1 MKFDFVIIGAGSAGS
16 TLANRLSADPSLS
29 VCLIEAGPR
38 DKNPLIHIP
47 LGILWMMRSKTLNWN
62 YYTEPQQA
70 LNNRKLFWPRGKTL
84 GGCSSSNAMCYTR
97 GHAADYDLWRDLGNQ
112 GWGYQDVLPYFRKL
126 ENYEPAENEF
136 HGKGGPLNVAELR
149 VKNPICQAF
158 IDSAVEAGY
167 PRNDDFSGQE
177 QEGVEFYKVTQKNG
191 ERWSAA
197 RAYLHPVMHRHNLT
211 ILTEAQVTRVV
222 LAGKTATGVEVQ
234 HKGKLVR
241 IEAKREVILSGG
253 AINSP
258 QVLMLSGVG
267 PKGELEKHGI
277 EVKHELPGVGQNL
290 QDHLDVMV
298 VTRSRWPVS
307 YGLTPSTLIKG
318 LLVDG
323 PRYLFGRRG
332 MLSTNG
338 AESGGFLKS
347 DDAQL
352 VPDLQFHLTPV
363 PLSNHSLNIRFMLHH
378 GYSLHVCDLRPK
390 SRGHIGL
397 KSANPLDKALI
408 QPNYLSHPDDLAT
421 MIRAVKVAK
430 KILGGKP
437 FDRFR
442 GKEDVPGFELN
453 DDAAIER
460 FIRSHAE
467 TIYHPVGTCKMG
479 SDSLSVVDERLK
491 VHGIQQLRVVDAS
504 IMPTLVGG
512 NTNVP
517 TIMIA
522 EKAAEMILSEI
533 KGSRESR
540 ASDMV
545 NPRPEPVLA

>member
-38 DKNPLIHIP
+38 DRNPLIHIP

-62 YYTEPQQA
+62 YYTEPQTE
-70 LNNRKLFWPRGKTL
+70 LKNRKLFWPRGKTL
-84 GGCSSSNAMCYTR
+84 GGCSASNAMCYTR
-97 GHAADYDLWRDLGNQ
+97 GHSADYDQWSALGNK
-112 GWGYQDVLPYFRKL
+112 GWSYQEVLPYFRKL
-126 ENYEPAENEF
+126 ENYEPADNEF
-136 HGKGGPLNVAELR
+136 HGKGGLLNVSELR

-158 IDSAVEAGY
+158 VDSAIEVGY
-167 PRNDDFSGQE
+167 PHNDDFSGKE

-197 RAYLHPVMHRHNLT
+197 RAYLHPVMHRKNLT
-211 ILTEAQVTRVV
+211 ILTEAQVSRILLKDKV
-222 LAGKTATGVEVQ
+222 ATGVEIIR
-234 HKGKLVR
+234 KGETIS
-241 IEAKREVILSGG
+241 IEAKREVVLSGG

-258 QVLMLSGVG
+258 QVLMLSGIG
-267 PKGELEKHGI
+267 AKAELSRHGI
-277 EVKHELPGVGQNL
+277 AVKHELPGVGQNL

-298 VTRSRWPVS
+298 VTRSRWPVT
-307 YGLTPSTLIKG
+307 YGLTPSTLLKG

-323 PRYLFGRRG
+323 PRYLFSRRG

-347 DDAQL
+347 DNNL
-352 VPDLQFHLTPV
+352 PIPDLQLHLTPV

-390 SRGHIGL
+390 SRGYIGL

-408 QPNYLSHPDDLAT
+408 QPNYLSHPDDMAT
-421 MIRAVKVAK
+421 MIRAVKVAR
-430 KILGGKP
+430 KILAGKP
-437 FDRFR
+437 FDKYR
-442 GKEDVPGFELN
+442 GKEEVPGFALD

-479 SDSLSVVDERLK
+479 HDEMAVVDDRLR
-491 VHGIQQLRVVDAS
+491 VRGIQQLRVVDAS
-504 IMPTLVGG
+504 IMPTLIGG

-522 EKAAEMILSEI
+522 EKAADMILEET

-540 ASDMV
+540 TTEIAT
-545 NPRPEPVLA
+545 PKPEVATA